1 MSCRLNLIRTLA
13 IVLVMLG
20 HSIIIYEPSWTI
32 INTDIE
38 APYFVLLKQVINLV
52 QMPLFFALSGYLFF
66 YTLQKKG
73 SLMELMRN
81 KTSRLLLPFIMVGV
95 FFMIPIKASLAV
107 PGYILPIGG
116 GIESYLFDYFKGYNV
131 GHLWFLPT
139 LFLIMVVCFIILP
152 RRQNIWLDGIV
163 MSLFI
168 LVTIFPKVISIP
180 VPYYGSFCLHAYG
193 FVLGFMIHKYS
204 LLLETRLVFFVSL
217 AVLVAG
223 VVLMLFH
230 APLSKEIT
238 ACSLVYLVFLYMPS
252 FDCSIIKA
260 ISKNSF
266 GLYLFHSPLIYF
278 AFMLCPDIHPFWMLV
293 INLLLCGMIAFMITE
308 LVRKAG
314 LDWIIGE

>member
-95 FFMIPIKASLAV
+95 FFMIPIKTLLAV

-116 GIESYLFDYFKGYNV
+116 VSKAACLITSKGIMWD
-131 GHLWFLPT
+131 
-139 LFLIMVVCFIILP
+139 I
-152 RRQNIWLDGIV
+152 
-163 MSLFI
+163 
-168 LVTIFPKVISIP
+168 
-180 VPYYGSFCLHAYG
+180 YG
-193 FVLGFMIHKYS
+193 FCQLCFLSWYFVL
-204 LLLETRLVFFVSL
+204 
-217 AVLVAG
+217 
-223 VVLMLFH
+223 
-230 APLSKEIT
+230 
-238 ACSLVYLVFLYMPS
+238 
-252 FDCSIIKA
+252 
-260 ISKNSF
+260 
-266 GLYLFHSPLIYF
+266 
-278 AFMLCPDIHPFWMLV
+278 
-293 INLLLCGMIAFMITE
+293 
-308 LVRKAG
+308 
-314 LDWIIGE
+314 